1 MLLVLHCP
9 SLWAMGL
16 ASTLAS
22 SLVLALLAL
31 AWLWV
36 LASSFHPTGSCSWG
50 WGQEVCRPSSWLA
63 LVLLSCAVVE
73 AEKKNLQNRKDC
85 Q

>member
-1 MLLVLHCP
+1 MMLLVLRCP

-16 ASTLAS
+16 ASSLA
-22 SLVLALLAL
+22 LALLAL

-36 LASSFHPTGSCSWG
+36 LVSLFHPTGSCSWG
-50 WGQEVCRPSSWLA
+50 WGREVCRLSSWLG
-63 LVLLSCAVVE
+63 LVLLLCAVVE